1 MTKFEKACEMS
12 LNDWVDSLPDIIP
25 EAEYTE
31 RHAKWLNN
39 LFNKMRDNK
48 YHKFTT
54 KTVRL
59 IIAAAIIATLLF
71 TAFAIP
77 SSREF
82 VIENFDVFGTYKL
95 TDSNNNSVSGKISVG
110 YIPEGFELTEEVSK
124 SKFTHVTYSNSNG
137 KTIVIGKYSST
148 SEVDFNIET
157 VETEN
162 IVIDNTTYI
171 YSLSQNNTTNIIWTK
186 NDYIYSITSNISK
199 TEIIEIAKT
208 IE

>member
-12 LNDWVDSLPDIIP
+12 LNDWGNSFPDIIP
-25 EAEYTE
+25 EAEYTK

-77 SSREF
+77 SSREYI
-82 VIENFDVFGTYKL
+82 IENFGIFGTYKL
-95 TDSNNNSVSGKISVG
+95 TEANNNSVNGKIKFG
-110 YIPEGFELTEEVSK
+110 YIPEGFELTDEVYN
-124 SKFTHVTYSNSNG
+124 SKFAHITFNHSNDS
-137 KTIVIGKYSST
+137 TIDIIKQSST
-148 SEVDFNIET
+148 IEMKFN
-157 VETEN
+157 TEN
-162 IVIDNTTYI
+162 MDVHEVNI
-171 YSLSQNNTTNIIWTK
+171 NNTIYVCNISLTGYNSVIWNK
-186 NDYIYSITSNISK
+186 SDYIYIISSPLPEK
-199 TEIIEIAKT
+199 ELLKIAQT
-208 IE
+208 VE

>member
-12 LNDWVDSLPDIIP
+12 LNDWGNSFPDIIP

-31 RHAKWLNN
+31 RHEKWLNN

-48 YHKFTT
+48 YHRFTT

-59 IIAAAIIATLLF
+59 IIAAAVLATFLL

-77 SSREF
+77 SSREYI
-82 VIENFDVFGTYKL
+82 IENFDVFGTYKL

-110 YIPEGFELTEEVSK
+110 YIPEEFELTEEVSK
-124 SKFTHVTYSNSNG
+124 SKFAHVTYSDSNG

-186 NDYIYSITSNISK
+186 NDYIYSITGNISK

>member
-12 LNDWVDSLPDIIP
+12 LNDWGNSFPDIIP
-25 EAEYTE
+25 EAEYTK
-31 RHAKWLNN
+31 RHTKWLNN

-77 SSREF
+77 SSREYI
-82 VIENFDVFGTYKL
+82 IENFGIFGTYKL
-95 TDSNNNSVSGKISVG
+95 TEANNNSVNGKLKIG

-124 SKFTHVTYSNSNG
+124 PKFTYSTFRNSNNI
-137 KTIVIGKYSST
+137 TIDISKYVSATEIDFDIEVI
-148 SEVDFNIET
+148 
-157 VETEN
+157 ETEN

-171 YSLSQNNTTNIIWTK
+171 YSLSQNNTRNVIWNK
-186 NDYIYSITSNISK
+186 NDYIYVISSSLDK
-199 TEIIEIAKT
+199 EELLKIAQT
-208 IE
+208 VE

>member
-1 MTKFEKACEMS
+1 MS

-31 RHAKWLNN
+31 RHEKWLNN

-48 YHKFTT
+48 YHRFTT
-54 KTVRL
+54 KTARL
-59 IIAAAIIATLLF
+59 IIAAAILATLLF

-82 VIENFDVFGTYKL
+82 IIENFDVFGTYKL

-124 SKFTHVTYSNSNG
+124 SKFAHVTYSNSNG
-137 KTIVIGKYSST
+137 KTIVIGKYVST
-148 SEVDFNIET
+148 TEIDFDIEVI
-157 VETEN
+157 ETEN

-186 NDYIYSITSNISK
+186 NDYIYSITGNISK

>member
-31 RHAKWLNN
+31 RHEKWLNN

-48 YHKFTT
+48 YHRFTT

-59 IIAAAIIATLLF
+59 IIVAAIIATLLF

-82 VIENFDVFGTYKL
+82 IIENFDVFGTYKL

-124 SKFTHVTYSNSNG
+124 SKFAHVTYSNSNG
-137 KTIVIGKYSST
+137 KTIVIGKYVST
-148 SEVDFNIET
+148 TEIDFDIEVI
-157 VETEN
+157 ETEN

-186 NDYIYSITSNISK
+186 NDYIYSITGNISK

>member
-1 MTKFEKACEMS
+1 MS
-12 LNDWVDSLPDIIP
+12 LNDWGNSFPDIIP
-25 EAEYTE
+25 EAEYTKG
-31 RHAKWLNN
+31 HAKWLNN

-82 VIENFDVFGTYKL
+82 IIENFDVFGTYKL

-124 SKFTHVTYSNSNG
+124 SKFTHSTFRNSNNV
-137 KTIVIGKYSST
+137 TIDISKYVSTTEIDFDTEVI
-148 SEVDFNIET
+148 
-157 VETEN
+157 ETEN

-186 NDYIYSITSNISK
+186 NDYIYSITGNISK

>member
-31 RHAKWLNN
+31 RHEKWLNN

-48 YHKFTT
+48 YHVFTT

-59 IIAAAIIATLLF
+59 ILIAAVLATILL

-82 VIENFDVFGTYKL
+82 IIEKFDVFGTYKL
-95 TDSNNNSVSGKISVG
+95 TDSNNNSVSGKIIVG

-124 SKFTHVTYSNSNG
+124 SKFTHSTFRNSNNV
-137 KTIVIGKYSST
+137 TIVIGKYSST

-186 NDYIYSITSNISK
+186 NDYIYSITGNISK